1 LGYPLNFILTGS
13 ERHDCIQAKVLIEK
27 FVQAEQKCLMDAGD
41 DSDDIRS
48 CVMQQGATAVITYR
62 KNRV

>member
-41 DSDDIRS
+41 DIRS
-48 CVMQQGATAVITYR
+48 CVMQQGATAVIAYS